1 MTRLVHYDRIRDVT
15 PEAPAH
21 GADVPGPHSPGDARR
36 PGARCECEI
45 YGALRAAL
53 PNEWRVFES
62 VGWVLRRRADGASQG
77 EADFLLAHPE
87 HGLVVLA
94 VKGGIIEYDAATASW
109 TSQSLTGVV
118 HPIKDPI
125 EQAHRNRRAI
135 EAKLSEAPGWPGGGV
150 PFAHAA
156 ALPDCQIPAG
166 AVSAHAPRKV
176 LLGFGDLGR
185 LEAWVL
191 GAVGFWRKQERTV
204 PLGESGM
211 QVVCRV
217 FANSFQLRMPLGRA
231 MAEDA
236 RQMVTLTER
245 QFSVLGGLARNRRT
259 LITGGAGT
267 GKTLLALEKAK
278 RLARDQGFRTLLT
291 CFNLPLA
298 AYLRASSEG
307 LPNLTVMNF
316 HELCAATAQSAG
328 LVVRDLT
335 APDLPNTYFRHELP
349 ALLVDAMVQS
359 PERFE
364 AVVIDEGQDFSPDDR
379 AALEHV
385 LVDRAESVLYVFQDE
400 TQAIYREAS
409 PWPEQGMSLYTL
421 TENRRNT
428 RKIHEVVSRL
438 HRGVRTEPLG
448 AEGREP
454 EFLLATSI
462 REQARELSRVLHRLI
477 RDESVAPGAIAV
489 LVSSRRAVPELVQ
502 DGRIGAFEVTFAP
515 GDPRDRVLVESVT
528 RFKGLERDV
537 VILARLDP
545 VEYCEYG
552 PMLHVGASRARQH
565 LVVIGDQEVLSR
577 FEATV
582 ADEKALQPPHTP
594 IAPPEQD
601 IR

>member
-1 MTRLVHYDRIRDVT
+1 MAQMFPDRIPQAMRD
-15 PEAPAH
+15 
-21 GADVPGPHSPGDARR
+21 DAGRD
-36 PGARCECEI
+36 AECEL
-45 YGALRAAL
+45 YAALRDAL
-53 PNEWRVFES
+53 PDEWLVFAS

-77 EADFLLAHPE
+77 EADFLLAHPV
-87 HGLVVLA
+87 HGVVVIE
-94 VKGGIIEYDAATASW
+94 VKGGIIEYNAPTASW
-109 TSQSLTGVV
+109 TSRSLTGAV
-118 HPIKDPI
+118 HSIKDPI

-135 EAKLSEAPGWPGGGV
+135 EAKLREVAGWPGDGV

-156 ALPDCQIPAG
+156 AFPDCQIPAA
-166 AVSAHAPRKV
+166 AVSAHAPREL

-185 LEAWVL
+185 LESWVQ
-191 GAVGFWRKQERTV
+191 GVVGFWRKQDGAV
-204 PLGESGM
+204 IPGESGM

-231 MAEDA
+231 IAEDA

-245 QFSVLGGLARNRRT
+245 QFAVLDGLARNRRT
-259 LITGGAGT
+259 VISGGAGT

-298 AYLRASSEG
+298 AYLRASSEDV
-307 LPNLTVMNF
+307 PNLTVMNF
-316 HELCAATAQSAG
+316 HELCAATARRAG
-328 LVVRDLT
+328 FIVRDLA
-335 APDLPNTYFRHELP
+335 APNLPNAYYRQDLP
-349 ALLVDAMVQS
+349 ALLVDAIASS

-364 AVVIDEGQDFSPDDR
+364 AVVVDEGQDFSPDDR
-379 AALEHV
+379 AALELV
-385 LVDRAESVLYVFQDE
+385 LEDRADSVLYVFQDE
-400 TQAIYREAS
+400 TQAIYREAT
-409 PWPEQGMSLYTL
+409 PWPEPGMSLYTL

-438 HRGVRTEPLG
+438 HQGVPTEPLG
-448 AEGREP
+448 AEGRPP
-454 EFLLATSI
+454 EFLLAASA
-462 REQARELSRVLHRLI
+462 REQTRELSRVLHRLI
-477 RDESVAPGAIAV
+477 REESVAPGAIAV

-515 GDPRDRVLVESVT
+515 DDPRDRVLIESVT

-565 LVVIGDQEVLSR
+565 LVVIGSPDVLAL
-577 FEATV
+577 FAGAA
-582 ADEKALQPPHTP
+582 ADGKASASPLVRDTG
-594 IAPPEQD
+594 AE
-601 IR
+601 